1 MSKANTLELINNT
14 FTTAWGNTT
23 PIAWQNIAFDMKAN
37 PEFVRFNVLFG
48 EEKQVSF
55 GSSNLPYRQ
64 YGRVSIQVFT
74 PPNRGAKRALELA
87 DLLSAI
93 WRTKQLNGHIFAAPN
108 TVIIG
113 NVDGVY
119 QLNVSVEFFVD
130 YFY

>member
-1 MSKANTLELINNT
+1 MSKASTLELINNT

-23 PIAWQNIAFDMKAN
+23 PIAWQNVAFDMKAN

-48 EEKQVSF
+48 EERQVSF

-93 WRTKQLNGHIFAAPN
+93 WRTKHLNGHIFAAPN